1 MNTFTLKII
10 ASDKVFFDGKC
21 NLLIIPGIDGE
32 MGVMAHHQSMITAV
46 DVGELRYT
54 TQDGEI
60 HKAAVGKGFVQ
71 MINNRAS
78 VFVEY
83 AEKPENID
91 IKRAQEAKDRA
102 LEQLR
107 QKQSIRE
114 HYHTQA
120 SLARAMSRL
129 KVTGKYNQ

>member
-78 VFVEY
+78 VFLRRTIDVSDWERLSTS
-83 AEKPENID
+83 KPS
-91 IKRAQEAKDRA
+91 A
-102 LEQLR
+102 
-107 QKQSIRE
+107 
-114 HYHTQA
+114 
-120 SLARAMSRL
+120 AR
-129 KVTGKYNQ
+129 